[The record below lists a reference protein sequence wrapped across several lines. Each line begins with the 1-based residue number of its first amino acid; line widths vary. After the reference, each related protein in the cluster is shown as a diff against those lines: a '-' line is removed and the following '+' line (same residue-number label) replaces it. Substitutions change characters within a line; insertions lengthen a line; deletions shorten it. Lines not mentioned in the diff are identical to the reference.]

1 MNKILHL
8 FFAAMTISVFG
19 YGQSSMQ
26 EQKKYFD
33 NYHYTNDEDWD
44 KLRADGNHLLP
55 SEKKQLPQT
64 TSTCT
69 LNKRVFGW
77 HPYWQGTT
85 YTNYKWNLLSDFCY
99 FDYEISSTT
108 GQNTNSSFVWR
119 TSAAVT
125 AAKANGSNIHFCAS
139 LFSGFSTFF
148 GSATAQQAF
157 IDSTKALLVARGAKG
172 VNLDFEGMG
181 ASSKAPFTAFVQNL
195 SSQIKAVNPNYE
207 VSIALYSVDWNAVFD
222 IPNLTPS
229 VDLFIIMG
237 YDYYYSG
244 STTAGPESPLYN
256 FQTGYNYTCVSSIDY
271 YLKQGVPNSKLLL
284 GLPYYGRDWSTNSN
298 AIPSGTTGA
307 SSNTRLFSTV
317 KTNTSGNYTAAN
329 YNWDASSFNPA
340 YIYQSA
346 GVWYQCWIDDARS
359 LGYKL
364 DVINERNIGGM
375 GIWALGYDDGYNDYW
390 NEIQTKLSS
399 CTTVPCS
406 DTIYDMGGPNRNY
419 YSNETY
425 SFTISPTGSSKVKLT
440 FTQFNVETGFD
451 SLWLYDGSSITAPLL
466 GKYTGTVTPTPVTST
481 GNALTVRFKS
491 DGATVTPGFT
501 AIWQCFSTPPDTT
514 KPTTSITVPV
524 GWITQNFTATYT
536 DIDNSGGSGIEKK
549 FYNVAANN
557 GTEWRSNNKNGFFR
571 DDFDAAIN
579 TDWTQKVGAFTISS
593 QHLEQTNQT
602 YSNTNIYAPL
612 TQILS
617 NRYVYS
623 WQGNITGA
631 GTSRRAGLHFFC
643 DAPDSVNRGN
653 SYFIW
658 YRVDQSA
665 VEIYRT
671 SYSAGSNVFTLVK
684 SIPQTISAGT
694 WYNNTV
700 TYDRITGEIA
710 IWINSKYIGS
720 YTDAS
725 PISSGAYVSFRSGN
739 CDYAVDNFKVYR
751 SRTSSTNISVG
762 SGSTNDIQFQNTS
775 PANYAASISSLV
787 KDSAYN
793 LSTVSTKTLN
803 VDWSKP
809 IVSTSIND
817 GTTADID
824 TVYTT
829 TQLSSNWAA
838 ATDPNSSIANYL
850 YAIGTTQGAQNM
862 VAWTSNNTTSV
873 TKTGLNLTVGQYYYF
888 SVKAVDGAG
897 LICDSINSDG
907 VIVLAGST
915 GINKLVGNNNML
927 VYPNPNNGNFTIK
940 ISDILKEV
948 SVNVYN
954 SIGELV
960 LHNNITPNQKEI
972 HMSDLSEGVYFVT
985 ILSEG
990 IKISTQRI
998 VVLK

>member
-1 MNKILHL
+1 MKKILCL
-8 FFAAMTISVFG
+8 FFAAIIISTYS

-33 NYHYTNDEDWD
+33 KYHFTADEDWD

-77 HPYWQGTT
+77 HPYWQGSV

-99 FDYEISSTT
+99 FDYEISPTT

-125 AAKANGSNIHFCAS
+125 TAKANGSNIHFCAS

-148 GSATAQQAF
+148 GSATAQQTF
-157 IDSTKALLVARGAKG
+157 IDSCKALLAARGAKG

-317 KTNTSGNYTAAN
+317 KANASGNYTAAN
-329 YNWDASSFNPA
+329 YNWDANSFNPA

-359 LGYKL
+359 LGHKL
-364 DVINERNIGGM
+364 DIINERNIGGM

-399 CTTVPCS
+399 CATVACS
-406 DTIYDMGGPNRNY
+406 DTIYDMGGPNRSY

-425 SFTISPTGSSKVKLT
+425 SFTIAPTGASKVKLT
-440 FTQFNVETGFD
+440 FTQLSTEAGFD
-451 SLWLYDGSSITAPLL
+451 SLWLYDGASITSPLL
-466 GKYTGTVTPTPVTST
+466 GKYSGTLTPTPVTST

-491 DGATVTPGFT
+491 DGATISAGYT
-501 AIWQCFSTPPDTT
+501 AIWQCISTPPDTT
-514 KPTTSITVPV
+514 KPITSISIPA

-536 DIDNSGGSGIEKK
+536 DADNTGGSGIEKK
-549 FYNVAANN
+549 FYNVSANT

-579 TDWTQKVGAFTISS
+579 PDWTQKVGTWIITS
-593 QHLEQTNQT
+593 QHLEGTDQTN
-602 YSNTNIYAPL
+602 SNTNIYAPL
-612 TQILS
+612 TQTLS

-623 WQGNITGA
+623 WQGNITGT
-631 GTSRRAGLHFFC
+631 GTNRRAGLHFFC
-643 DAPDSVNRGN
+643 DAPDSTNRGN
-653 SYFIW
+653 NYFVW
-658 YRVDQSA
+658 YRVDQSV
-665 VEIYRT
+665 VEIYKT
-671 SYSAGSNVFTLVK
+671 TNNVFTLVK
-684 SIPQTISAGT
+684 SIPQSISTGT
-694 WYNNTV
+694 WYNNLV

-710 IWINSKYIGS
+710 IWINNKYIGS
-720 YTDAS
+720 YIDGN
-725 PISSGAYVSFRSGN
+725 PINSGAYVSFRSGN

-751 SRTSSTNISVG
+751 SRSSSTNITVG
-762 SGSTNDIQFQNTS
+762 SSTTNDIQFQNTA

-793 LSTVSTKTLN
+793 LSALATQTLN
-803 VDWSKP
+803 VDWTKP
-809 IVSTSIND
+809 IASSTIND

-829 TQLSSNWAA
+829 TQLSANWTT
-838 ATDPNSSIANYL
+838 ATDPNSGIANYK
-850 YAIGTTQGAQNM
+850 YAIGTTPGAQNT
-862 VAWTSNNTTSV
+862 VAWTNNNNNTSV
-873 TKTGLNLTVGQYYYF
+873 TKTGLSLTVGQHYYF
-888 SVKAVDGAG
+888 TIKAVDGAG
-897 LICDSINSDG
+897 LVCDSINSDG
-907 VIVLAGST
+907 VIVLANAT
-915 GINKLVGNNNML
+915 GIFQYTNINTQISL
-927 VYPNPNNGNFTIK
+927 YPNPNNGNFTIK
-940 ISDILKEV
+940 RDDALMQVNISI
-948 SVNVYN
+948 Y
-954 SIGELV
+954 
-960 LHNNITPNQKEI
+960 NNIGQLVWQNNTIEKEI
-972 HMSDLSEGVYFVT
+972 HINDLSEGVYFVNVT
-985 ILSEG
+985 TDG
-990 IKISTQRI
+990 IKISTHRI